1 MPVQVLKSKEEIY
14 RSRAELDRRKISYLS
29 ERKGLFR
36 RIIGKL
42 ERRLGIEKKEINIGN
57 EIKSWDILLT
67 INFIEQRCSVDA
79 AILDIGASTSEII
92 CSLYKAGFKNL
103 TGIDLD
109 PKVTLMPFADK
120 IKYVIGDFMQTPFPD
135 NSFDVVTAISV
146 IEHGFNP
153 DLLLKEMSRIIK
165 RGGYFVGSTDYWPEK
180 INTTTQIYGMDW
192 MIFSEKEIK
201 EFIDIAKKY
210 NFQIIGDKNFSAKEK
225 PVEFLNQNYTF
236 LWFAFQKVDSREK

>member
-14 RSRAELDRRKISYLS
+14 RSRAELDRRQISYLS
-29 ERKGLFR
+29 GRKGFFR

-42 ERRLGIEKKEINIGN
+42 ERRLGIGKKEINVGN

-109 PKVTLMPFADK
+109 PKVMLMPFADK

-135 NSFDVVTAISV
+135 ESFDAVTAISV

-210 NFQIIGDKNFSAKEK
+210 NFRIIGDEDFSVKEK

>member
-14 RSRAELDRRKISYLS
+14 HSRAELDYRKISYLS
-29 ERKGLFR
+29 ERKGILR
-36 RIIGKL
+36 RMSEKL
-42 ERRLGIEKKEINIGN
+42 GRRLGIEKREIIVGN
-57 EIKSWDILLT
+57 EIKSWDVLLT
-67 INFIEQRCSVDA
+67 IKFIEQKYSKHA
-79 AILDIGASTSEII
+79 AILDIGAFSSEII

-103 TGIDLD
+103 MGIDLD

-120 IKYVIGDFMQTPFPD
+120 IKYVVGDFMQTPFPD
-135 NSFDVVTAISV
+135 ESFDVVTAISV

-165 RGGYFVGSTDYWPEK
+165 RGGYFVGSTDYWSEK

-210 NFQIIGDKNFSAKEK
+210 NFRIIGDEDFSVKEK

-236 LWFAFQKVDSREK
+236 LWFAFQKMDDGEK